1 MAVGVNIVS
10 NFDGKGIS
18 KAIKEFKKLDGG
30 AAKSAFA
37 LGTLD
42 KSATAAVKGLSKV
55 AAGIGVAAGVIGYS
69 LVKASIQAQAEQDR
83 LRQILLTTNGA
94 TDAQVTALIAQAE
107 ALEKVGV
114 ASAGSIITAQSQLA
128 TFDLQYDTIKTLTPA
143 ITDYVIAE
151 KGATATSEEFKSMT
165 NGLAKA
171 LNGQFDTLTKS
182 GFVLD
187 EQTKK
192 LISTGTEAERA
203 AAIVDV
209 LSSTYGGFNEAIA
222 DTPEG
227 QMVQLMNSFQAL
239 RTELGTLLLPAFLAI
254 ADFLQ
259 TKLIP
264 YLDNL
269 ADVIGDKGVGGAVQM
284 LADDFLKM
292 TGNMG
297 KTGNII
303 LGIVT
308 AFVALKGAMM
318 AYSIAQGIATIATT
332 AFGVA
337 WNATGIGLI
346 AAAIAAIVIGLI
358 ALYIKF
364 ESVRKVVSA
373 LGDVLKFV
381 VMNAIAGVQ
390 NYFISFINIA
400 IMGFNALI
408 KVANFFGADLKE
420 QELLGYKAFTG
431 LSIGADNATGK
442 VLNVAE
448 ALQKVKNEERMLEG
462 KGTGT
467 PSTIPKNLGGA
478 VSKTIKTLK
487 ELKKEY
493 KDAALALNDAQVKM
507 AESTQGIADAQQK
520 VIDAT
525 NNVDDAFR
533 GIAKAEREVTNKIKE
548 HERAQR
554 AVTDAMSDAADAVLD
569 TQRAQDK
576 LAKSTAAVT
585 KAQQALDEALR
596 GYGADS
602 EQGRKA
608 QDQLGESQR
617 ELETSGYDLEE
628 AQFALIDAENELAA
642 VRANSE
648 STARDIRQAEIDLA
662 VAKLDVIEAERDHKI
677 AQDEAT
683 ASGDNYNQ
691 MLNGVKTDSE
701 LYKELLDALNESK
714 AAEQEAIDAV
724 TEARKA
730 EAEATAEIT
739 EALNAEQEALL
750 EIEDAKLAVA
760 KAIRDHE
767 KALYDEAAAIRD
779 VAKAQLEEA
788 RAIDAVAEAQRK
800 LNAARKVKGLTP
812 AAIAKVD
819 TAVAGVLAAAN
830 AVVAGVGTATAT
842 SATASTAGMS
852 ARLMAERGGM
862 YAFANGGIVT
872 KAMIGLV
879 GEAGPEAII
888 PLSKLND
895 TSGTTINISVNAGM
909 GADGGAVGNAVV
921 DALVKYQRRNG
932 AIPIAVRG

>member
-30 AAKSAFA
+30 AAKGAFA

-42 KSATAAVKGLSKV
+42 KSATAAVKGLAKV

-151 KGATATSEEFKSMT
+151 KGATATSEDFKSMT
-165 NGLAKA
+165 NGLAQA
-171 LNGQFDTLTKS
+171 LNGQFGALTKA

-192 LISTGTEAERA
+192 LISNGTEAERA

-308 AFVALKGAMM
+308 AFVALKAAMM
-318 AYSIAQGIATIATT
+318 AYTIAQGIATIATT
-332 AFGVA
+332 LFGVA

-358 ALYIKF
+358 ALYVKF
-364 ESVRKVVSA
+364 ESVRKVVHA
-373 LGDVLKFV
+373 LGDILKFV

-390 NYFISFINIA
+390 NYFIGFINIA
-400 IMGFNALI
+400 LMGFNALI

-420 QELLGYKAFTG
+420 QELLGFKAFTG
-431 LSIGADNATGK
+431 LSIGADNAKGK
-442 VLNVAE
+442 VLDVAD
-448 ALQKVKNEERMLEG
+448 ALRQVKNEERMLEG
-462 KGTGT
+462 KGTT
-467 PSTIPKNLGGA
+467 ETIPKTLGAG
-478 VSKTIKTLK
+478 VKKTVKTLK
-487 ELKKEY
+487 ELKAAY
-493 KDAALALNDAQVKM
+493 KDAVVGLSDAQVKM
-507 AESTQGIADAQQK
+507 GEATVGIADAQQK

-525 NNVDDAFR
+525 NDVGDAFR
-533 GIAKAEREVTNKIKE
+533 GIGKAQQDVIKATRD
-548 HERAQR
+548 HEKAQR
-554 AVTDAMSDAADAVLD
+554 AVTNAMSDAADAVLD
-569 TQRAQDK
+569 TQKAQDK
-576 LAKSTAAVT
+576 LAKSSALVT
-585 KAQQALDEALR
+585 KAQLAFDEAVR
-596 GYGADS
+596 GYGANS
-602 EQGRKA
+602 KQGRKA
-608 QDQLGESQR
+608 SDQLGESQR

-628 AQFALIDAENELAA
+628 AQFALIDAENELLA

-648 STARDIRQAEIDLA
+648 STQRDIRQAEIDLA
-662 VAKLDVIEAERDHKI
+662 TAKLDVVEAQRDQKI
-677 AQDEAT
+677 AQDELT
-683 ASGDNYNQ
+683 ASTDTYDQ
-691 MLNGVKTDSE
+691 ALNGVKEDSE
-701 LYKELLDALNESK
+701 IYKELLEKLNEVK
-714 AAEQEAIDAV
+714 AAEQEAINAV

-730 EAEATAEIT
+730 EAEATVAISDALLAEQD
-739 EALNAEQEALL
+739 ALNA
-750 EIEDAKLAVA
+750 IEDAKLAVA

-800 LNAARKVKGLTP
+800 LNEAKRVQGLTP

-819 TAVAGVLAAAN
+819 TAVASVLAAAGM
-830 AVVAGVGTATAT
+830 VVAGAGTATAT
-842 SATASTAGMS
+842 GATASTAGMS
-852 ARLMAERGGM
+852 ARLMA
-862 YAFANGGIVT
+862 
-872 KAMIGLV
+872 
-879 GEAGPEAII
+879 
-888 PLSKLND
+888 
-895 TSGTTINISVNAGM
+895 
-909 GADGGAVGNAVV
+909 
-921 DALVKYQRRNG
+921 
-932 AIPIAVRG
+932 

>member
-1 MAVGVNIVS
+1 MAKALAKQSRSSRNLMAVPP
-10 NFDGKGIS
+10 
-18 KAIKEFKKLDGG
+18 
-30 AAKSAFA
+30 KSAFA

-42 KSATAAVKGLSKV
+42 KSATAAVKGLAKV

-151 KGATATSEEFKSMT
+151 KGATATSEDFKSMT
-165 NGLAKA
+165 NGLAQA
-171 LNGQFDTLTKS
+171 LNGQFGALTKA

-192 LISTGTEAERA
+192 LISNGTEAERA

-318 AYSIAQGIATIATT
+318 AYTIAQGIATIATT
-332 AFGVA
+332 LFGVA

-364 ESVRKVVSA
+364 ESVRKVVHA
-373 LGDVLKFV
+373 LGDILKFV

-390 NYFISFINIA
+390 NYFIGFINIA
-400 IMGFNALI
+400 LMGFNALI

-431 LSIGADNATGK
+431 LSIGADNAKGK
-442 VLNVAE
+442 VLDV
-448 ALQKVKNEERMLEG
+448 
-462 KGTGT
+462 
-467 PSTIPKNLGGA
+467 
-478 VSKTIKTLK
+478 
-487 ELKKEY
+487 
-493 KDAALALNDAQVKM
+493 
-507 AESTQGIADAQQK
+507 ADALRQGK
-520 VIDAT
+520 
-525 NNVDDAFR
+525 
-533 GIAKAEREVTNKIKE
+533 ERRT
-548 HERAQR
+548 HA
-554 AVTDAMSDAADAVLD
+554 
-569 TQRAQDK
+569 
-576 LAKSTAAVT
+576 
-585 KAQQALDEALR
+585 
-596 GYGADS
+596 
-602 EQGRKA
+602 
-608 QDQLGESQR
+608 
-617 ELETSGYDLEE
+617 
-628 AQFALIDAENELAA
+628 
-642 VRANSE
+642 
-648 STARDIRQAEIDLA
+648 
-662 VAKLDVIEAERDHKI
+662 
-677 AQDEAT
+677 
-683 ASGDNYNQ
+683 
-691 MLNGVKTDSE
+691 
-701 LYKELLDALNESK
+701 
-714 AAEQEAIDAV
+714 
-724 TEARKA
+724 
-730 EAEATAEIT
+730 
-739 EALNAEQEALL
+739 
-750 EIEDAKLAVA
+750 
-760 KAIRDHE
+760 
-767 KALYDEAAAIRD
+767 
-779 VAKAQLEEA
+779 
-788 RAIDAVAEAQRK
+788 
-800 LNAARKVKGLTP
+800 
-812 AAIAKVD
+812 
-819 TAVAGVLAAAN
+819 
-830 AVVAGVGTATAT
+830 
-842 SATASTAGMS
+842 
-852 ARLMAERGGM
+852 
-862 YAFANGGIVT
+862 
-872 KAMIGLV
+872 
-879 GEAGPEAII
+879 
-888 PLSKLND
+888 
-895 TSGTTINISVNAGM
+895 
-909 GADGGAVGNAVV
+909 
-921 DALVKYQRRNG
+921 
-932 AIPIAVRG
+932 

>member
-467 PSTIPKNLGGA
+467 PSTIP
-478 VSKTIKTLK
+478 
-487 ELKKEY
+487 
-493 KDAALALNDAQVKM
+493 
-507 AESTQGIADAQQK
+507 
-520 VIDAT
+520 
-525 NNVDDAFR
+525 
-533 GIAKAEREVTNKIKE
+533 
-548 HERAQR
+548 
-554 AVTDAMSDAADAVLD
+554 
-569 TQRAQDK
+569 
-576 LAKSTAAVT
+576 
-585 KAQQALDEALR
+585 
-596 GYGADS
+596 
-602 EQGRKA
+602 
-608 QDQLGESQR
+608 
-617 ELETSGYDLEE
+617 
-628 AQFALIDAENELAA
+628 
-642 VRANSE
+642 
-648 STARDIRQAEIDLA
+648 
-662 VAKLDVIEAERDHKI
+662 
-677 AQDEAT
+677 
-683 ASGDNYNQ
+683 
-691 MLNGVKTDSE
+691 SE
-701 LYKELLDALNESK
+701 LGWCRFKN
-714 AAEQEAIDAV
+714 
-724 TEARKA
+724 
-730 EAEATAEIT
+730 
-739 EALNAEQEALL
+739 N
-750 EIEDAKLAVA
+750 
-760 KAIRDHE
+760 
-767 KALYDEAAAIRD
+767 
-779 VAKAQLEEA
+779 
-788 RAIDAVAEAQRK
+788 
-800 LNAARKVKGLTP
+800 
-812 AAIAKVD
+812 
-819 TAVAGVLAAAN
+819 
-830 AVVAGVGTATAT
+830 
-842 SATASTAGMS
+842 
-852 ARLMAERGGM
+852 
-862 YAFANGGIVT
+862 
-872 KAMIGLV
+872 
-879 GEAGPEAII
+879 
-888 PLSKLND
+888 
-895 TSGTTINISVNAGM
+895 
-909 GADGGAVGNAVV
+909 
-921 DALVKYQRRNG
+921 
-932 AIPIAVRG
+932 

>member
-1 MAVGVNIVS
+1 MAVGVNIVA

-151 KGATATSEEFKSMT
+151 KGATATSEDFKSMT
-165 NGLAKA
+165 NGLAQA
-171 LNGQFDTLTKS
+171 LNGQFGALTKA

-187 EQTKK
+187 DQTKK
-192 LISTGTEAERA
+192 LISNGTEAERA
-203 AAIVDV
+203 AAIVEV

-269 ADVIGDKGVGGAVQM
+269 VDVIGDKGVGGAVQM

-332 AFGVA
+332 LFGVA

-381 VMNAIAGVQ
+381 VMNAIKAVM
-390 NYFISFINIA
+390 NFFIGFINAA
-400 IMGFNALI
+400 IIGFNALI
-408 KVANFFGADLKE
+408 KVANFFGADLEE
-420 QELLGYKAFTG
+420 QELLGYKAFSG
-431 LSIGADNATGK
+431 LSIGADNATKK

-448 ALQKVKNEERMLEG
+448 ALQKVKNEERKLEG

-467 PSTIPKNLGGA
+467 GTGPTIPR
-478 VSKTIKTLK
+478 TW
-487 ELKKEY
+487 
-493 KDAALALNDAQVKM
+493 
-507 AESTQGIADAQQK
+507 
-520 VIDAT
+520 
-525 NNVDDAFR
+525 
-533 GIAKAEREVTNKIKE
+533 
-548 HERAQR
+548 
-554 AVTDAMSDAADAVLD
+554 
-569 TQRAQDK
+569 
-576 LAKSTAAVT
+576 
-585 KAQQALDEALR
+585 
-596 GYGADS
+596 
-602 EQGRKA
+602 
-608 QDQLGESQR
+608 
-617 ELETSGYDLEE
+617 
-628 AQFALIDAENELAA
+628 
-642 VRANSE
+642 
-648 STARDIRQAEIDLA
+648 
-662 VAKLDVIEAERDHKI
+662 
-677 AQDEAT
+677 
-683 ASGDNYNQ
+683 
-691 MLNGVKTDSE
+691 
-701 LYKELLDALNESK
+701 
-714 AAEQEAIDAV
+714 
-724 TEARKA
+724 
-730 EAEATAEIT
+730 
-739 EALNAEQEALL
+739 
-750 EIEDAKLAVA
+750 
-760 KAIRDHE
+760 
-767 KALYDEAAAIRD
+767 
-779 VAKAQLEEA
+779 
-788 RAIDAVAEAQRK
+788 
-800 LNAARKVKGLTP
+800 
-812 AAIAKVD
+812 
-819 TAVAGVLAAAN
+819 
-830 AVVAGVGTATAT
+830 VVPPPKQ
-842 SATASTAGMS
+842 S
-852 ARLMAERGGM
+852 
-862 YAFANGGIVT
+862 
-872 KAMIGLV
+872 
-879 GEAGPEAII
+879 
-888 PLSKLND
+888 
-895 TSGTTINISVNAGM
+895 
-909 GADGGAVGNAVV
+909 
-921 DALVKYQRRNG
+921 RR
-932 AIPIAVRG
+932 